1 MNGHRIWE
9 IFEDPGIGLEVRV
22 GLGATVMQP
31 KEARQPQQVYLVRG
45 RVRVSARVGVGLG
58 VRARVRQQVYVL

>member
-1 MNGHRIWE
+1 
-9 IFEDPGIGLEVRV
+9 
-22 GLGATVMQP
+22 MQP

>member
-1 MNGHRIWE
+1 
-9 IFEDPGIGLEVRV
+9 
-22 GLGATVMQP
+22 MQP

-45 RVRVSARVGVGLG
+45 RVRVSVRVGVGLG